1 MKTSEKGNLLFRKWV
16 VQEIMAL
23 EFKLKNNT
31 KHMSNIFAGLVTL
44 NLHDDNLLNLKGLL
58 SALFFFLL
66 E

>member
-31 KHMSNIFAGLVTL
+31 KYMSNIFAGLVTL